1 MCYREVA
8 SPVAGT
14 EGAEAQESPSSPLP
28 AAVLLLLFL
37 RGFAS
42 SRLRV
47 KNIGGTRLPD
57 EPHFSAFCRFY
68 CRFYCRF
75 WLPLLLERK
84 GSWKERGQ
92 TLKREKHV
100 ANYP

>member
-1 MCYREVA
+1 MRYREVA

-42 SRLRV
+42 SR
-47 KNIGGTRLPD
+47 
-57 EPHFSAFCRFY
+57 
-68 CRFYCRF
+68 
-75 WLPLLLERK
+75 
-84 GSWKERGQ
+84 
-92 TLKREKHV
+92 EK
-100 ANYP
+100 YWRYSFTG

>member
-1 MCYREVA
+1 MRYREVA

-75 WLPLLLERK
+75 WLPLLLPFYGPKLFMLSCFRIELAVN
-84 GSWKERGQ
+84 S
-92 TLKREKHV
+92 EK
-100 ANYP
+100 